1 MEQQTGPRPE
11 VEKGEGRFFDSFRRG
26 AEIVATLGAGMGAAW
41 FANYKIDVPAAL
53 AFGVVA
59 SAAVGALMT
68 GLELAVLAAYKADSE
83 KRMRVLFSQESEKYV
98 PPPADTDEVIR
109 RAGQKRR

>member
-11 VEKGEGRFFDSFRRG
+11 TQKDEGRFFDNFRRG
-26 AEIVATLGAGMGAAW
+26 AEIAATLGAGAGTAW
-41 FANYKIDVPAAL
+41 FANYQVDVPVAL
-53 AFGVVA
+53 AIGVGA
-59 SAAVGALMT
+59 LAAVGAIMA
-68 GLELAVLAAYKADSE
+68 GLEAKVLAAYKADSE
-83 KRMRVLFSQESEKYV
+83 KRMRALFSQESEKYV